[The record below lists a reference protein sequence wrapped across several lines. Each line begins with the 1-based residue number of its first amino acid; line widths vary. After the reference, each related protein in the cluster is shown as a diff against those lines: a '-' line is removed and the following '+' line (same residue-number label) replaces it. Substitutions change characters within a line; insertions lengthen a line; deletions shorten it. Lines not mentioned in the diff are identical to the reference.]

1 MIQVLDSALSNMIA
15 AGEVVERP
23 MSVVKEL
30 CENAI
35 DAGATSITVEISGG
49 GLECIRVSDNG
60 SGIQPEDVEKAF
72 LCHATSKIS
81 KADDLMEIRTLGFR
95 GEALASICAVS
106 RVEIQTKAYG
116 YELGVECRLE
126 AGEVAYREETG
137 CAQGTVI
144 TVRDLFFNTPA
155 RKKFLR
161 KDYTEAGYIEEAVR
175 KLSLAHP
182 EISFRY
188 MNERKEKI
196 FTPGDA
202 RLENAALC
210 LYGKDVARELMP
222 IYNEYE
228 GIRVEGLTGNIS
240 LYKKNRSMQTFF
252 VNNRCIVNRAMAA
265 ALEEAYKGL
274 LAGGCFPV
282 AVVKVFVHPASVD
295 VNVHPAK
302 LEVKFVNESAVY
314 KAVYW
319 AVKNAVSESKI
330 TPMLHVQEEQQTSE
344 SGRIQ
349 TERPYLA
356 MAEEALPLRKFMQ
369 PPAPQ
374 PAEPHSDGV
383 VREPGIQMQ
392 RMDPALQQSLS
403 AFLNQQQDKKTA
415 ASKESASKEAV
426 LDEWQDKPRDN
437 VPNQMTLQTQPI
449 QTDGKTDK
457 PQETEVKQAGISLEQ
472 LHDYRIIG
480 QLFATYIL
488 LEQQGKLIV
497 IDQHAAHER
506 LIYERLVKQK
516 KQRAVQPQQ
525 LLMPEVVTL
534 TPVEK
539 AFVMDHLPLFESLGL
554 EVEDFGSHEVA
565 LRSIPAEME
574 KESIADMFVE
584 IVTLGMKHANSLVP
598 EVLERMLYTVAC
610 RAAIKASK
618 VLTEQEM
625 QQLVEDVM
633 KTPNTLTCPHGRPV
647 TVALDQSFMEKL
659 FKRKL

>member
-1 MIQVLDSALSNMIA
+1 MIQVLDSTLSNMIA

-35 DAGATSITVEISGG
+35 DAGATAITVEISGG
-49 GLECIRVSDNG
+49 GLEMMRVSDNG
-60 SGIQPEDVEKAF
+60 SGIAPEEVETAF

-81 KADDLMEIRTLGFR
+81 KPDDLTEIRTLGFR
-95 GEALASICAVS
+95 GEALASICAVA

-116 YELGVECRLE
+116 YDLGAACRLE
-126 AGEVAYREETG
+126 AGEVIYREETG

-161 KDYTEAGYIEEAVR
+161 KDYTEAGYIEESVR

-188 MNERKEKI
+188 INERKEKI

-210 LYGKDVARELMP
+210 LYGKEVARELLP
-222 IYNEYE
+222 VHNDYE
-228 GIRVEGLTGNIS
+228 GVRVEGLVGNIS

-282 AVVKVFVHPASVD
+282 AMIKLFVDPASVD

-319 AVKNAVSESKI
+319 AVKNAISAQKI
-330 TPMLHVQEEQQTSE
+330 APMLSVQPETAVQEKTEQPRDIPQPQQE
-344 SGRIQ
+344 KPPVQRA
-349 TERPYLA
+349 R
-356 MAEEALPLRKFMQ
+356 EALPLQKYME
-369 PPAPQ
+369 PQ
-374 PAEPHSDGV
+374 QSHISAEPSTGAVHM
-383 VREPGIQMQ
+383 VREETTPSR
-392 RMDPALQQSLS
+392 RMDPALQQTLA
-403 AFLNQQQDKKTA
+403 AFLEEQQQP
-415 ASKESASKEAV
+415 KETV
-426 LDEWQDKPRDN
+426 
-437 VPNQMTLQTQPI
+437 
-449 QTDGKTDK
+449 KTDEQGIEPPKKDNAPPPETDKAEK
-457 PQETEVKQAGISLEQ
+457 PAAAAEEKVQQTGLSLEQ
-472 LHDYRIIG
+472 LHDYRVIG

-488 LEQQGKLIV
+488 IEQNGKLII

-506 LIYERLVKQK
+506 LIYERLVR
-516 KQRAVQPQQ
+516 QRGKRAIAPQQ
-525 LLMPEVVTL
+525 LLLPEVVTL

-539 AFVMDHLPLFESLGL
+539 GFVLENLSLLEELGFEA
-554 EVEDFGSHEVA
+554 EDFGSGDVA
-565 LRSIPAEME
+565 LRSVPAEVE
-574 KESIADMFVE
+574 TECISDMFMEV
-584 IVTLGMKHANSLVP
+584 VTLGMKNANSLTP
-598 EVLERMLYTVAC
+598 EVQERMLYTVAC

-618 VLTEQEM
+618 ILTQHEM
-625 QQLVEDVM
+625 EQLVDEVL

-647 TVALDQSFMEKL
+647 TVALDKTFMEKL

>member
-35 DAGATSITVEISGG
+35 DAGATAVTVEISGG
-49 GLECIRVSDNG
+49 GLEMMRISDNG
-60 SGIQPEDVEKAF
+60 SGIAPEEVQTAF

-81 KADDLMEIRTLGFR
+81 KPDDLTEIRTLGFR
-95 GEALASICAVS
+95 GEALASICAVA
-106 RVEIQTKAYG
+106 RVEVQTKAYG
-116 YELGVECRLE
+116 YDFGVACKLE
-126 AGEVAYREETG
+126 AGEVLYREETG
-137 CAQGTVI
+137 CAQGTVM

-188 MNERKEKI
+188 INENKEKI

-202 RLENAALC
+202 RLENTALC
-210 LYGKDVARELMP
+210 LYGKDVARELLP
-222 IYNEYE
+222 IQNEYE

-282 AVVKVFVHPASVD
+282 ATIKVFVDPSCVD

-302 LEVKFVNESAVY
+302 LEVKFINESAVY

-319 AVKNAVSESKI
+319 AVKNALSANKI
-330 TPMLHVQEEQQTSE
+330 TPMLSAIPEDVRTESVPLQTAVSPRETVIQTATRTAENLPSQPQQLPRQAPEPIRPTIQSGFGVREEYIPPQRVTPTEQQVLTMFAE
-344 SGRIQ
+344 KMPQNEPTEQ
-349 TERPYLA
+349 TTEMPQKVR
-356 MAEEALPLRKFMQ
+356 AEE
-369 PPAPQ
+369 
-374 PAEPHSDGV
+374 
-383 VREPGIQMQ
+383 
-392 RMDPALQQSLS
+392 
-403 AFLNQQQDKKTA
+403 
-415 ASKESASKEAV
+415 
-426 LDEWQDKPRDN
+426 
-437 VPNQMTLQTQPI
+437 
-449 QTDGKTDK
+449 
-457 PQETEVKQAGISLEQ
+457 EVKQTGLSLEQ
-472 LHDYRIIG
+472 LRDYRVIG

-488 LEQQGKLIV
+488 LEQDGKLIV

-506 LIYERLVKQK
+506 LIYERLVKE
-516 KQRAVQPQQ
+516 RSRHAVSPQQ
-525 LLMPEVVTL
+525 LLIPEVVSL

-539 AFVMDHLPLFESLGL
+539 GFVLEHLELFAELGF
-554 EVEDFGSHEVA
+554 EAEDFGSGDIA
-565 LRSIPAEME
+565 LRSVPAEVE
-574 KESIADMFVE
+574 TKCIADMFTEV
-584 IVTLGMKHANSLVP
+584 VTLGMKNANSLTP
-598 EVLERMLYTVAC
+598 EVQERMLYTVAC

-618 VLTEQEM
+618 ILTVREM
-625 QQLVEDVM
+625 EQLVDDVM

-647 TVALDQSFMEKL
+647 TVALDKTFMEKL

>member
-35 DAGATSITVEISGG
+35 DAGATAVTVEISGG
-49 GLECIRVSDNG
+49 GLEMMRISDNG
-60 SGIQPEDVEKAF
+60 SGIAPEEVQTAF

-81 KADDLMEIRTLGFR
+81 KPDDLTEIRTLGFR
-95 GEALASICAVS
+95 GEALASICAVA
-106 RVEIQTKAYG
+106 RVEVRTKAYG
-116 YELGVECRLE
+116 YDFGVSCKLE
-126 AGEVAYREETG
+126 AGEVLYQEETG
-137 CAQGTVI
+137 CAQGTVM

-188 MNERKEKI
+188 INENKEKI

-202 RLENAALC
+202 RLENTVLC
-210 LYGKDVARELMP
+210 LYGKDVARELLP
-222 IYNEYE
+222 IQNEYE
-228 GIRVEGLTGNIS
+228 GIRVEGLAGNIS

-282 AVVKVFVHPASVD
+282 ATIKVFVDPSCVD

-302 LEVKFVNESAVY
+302 LEVKFINESAVY

-319 AVKNAVSESKI
+319 AVKNALSANKI
-330 TPMLHVQEEQQTSE
+330 TPMLSTGTAEPQTEFVPPQTVVPTRETVIQAEPPQPYPQPRQTAEPSRPAAPSGFVVREEYIPPRRVTPTEQQTMTVVSAE
-344 SGRIQ
+344 QNQSAPTVQ
-349 TERPYLA
+349 T
-356 MAEEALPLRKFMQ
+356 AEV
-369 PPAPQ
+369 PQ
-374 PAEPHSDGV
+374 QAQAE
-383 VREPGIQMQ
+383 M
-392 RMDPALQQSLS
+392 
-403 AFLNQQQDKKTA
+403 
-415 ASKESASKEAV
+415 
-426 LDEWQDKPRDN
+426 
-437 VPNQMTLQTQPI
+437 
-449 QTDGKTDK
+449 
-457 PQETEVKQAGISLEQ
+457 EVKQTGLSLEQ
-472 LHDYRIIG
+472 LRDYRVIG

-488 LEQQGKLIV
+488 LEQDGKLIV

-506 LIYERLVKQK
+506 LIYERLVKE
-516 KQRAVQPQQ
+516 RSRHAVSPQQ
-525 LLMPEVVTL
+525 LLVPEVVSL

-539 AFVMDHLPLFESLGL
+539 GFVLEHLELFAELGF
-554 EVEDFGSHEVA
+554 EAEDFGSGDIA
-565 LRSIPAEME
+565 LRSVPAEVE
-574 KESIADMFVE
+574 TKCIADMFTEV
-584 IVTLGMKHANSLVP
+584 VTLGMKNANSLTP
-598 EVLERMLYTVAC
+598 EVQERMLYTVAC

-618 VLTEQEM
+618 ILTVQEM
-625 QQLVEDVM
+625 EQLVEDVM

-647 TVALDQSFMEKL
+647 TVALDKTFMEKL

>member
-35 DAGATSITVEISGG
+35 DAGATAVTVEISGG
-49 GLECIRVSDNG
+49 GLDMIRVSDNG
-60 SGIQPEDVEKAF
+60 SGIEPNDVETAF

-81 KADDLMEIRTLGFR
+81 KPDDLSEIRTLGFR

-116 YELGVECRLE
+116 YDFGVACRLE
-126 AGEVAYREETG
+126 AGDVIYRDETG
-137 CAQGTVI
+137 CAQGTVM

-175 KLSLAHP
+175 KLALAHP

-188 MNERKEKI
+188 INERKEKI

-210 LYGKDVARELMP
+210 LYGKDVARELLP
-222 IYNEYE
+222 IQNDYE
-228 GIRVEGLTGNIS
+228 GVRVEGLVGNIS

-282 AVVKVFVHPASVD
+282 AMIKLFVDPASVD

-319 AVKNAVSESKI
+319 AVKNAVSANKI
-330 TPMLHVQEEQQTSE
+330 TPMLSVQQEMEPPEAQAPLAPQPRPDKPETPIQRVREE
-344 SGRIQ
+344 
-349 TERPYLA
+349 
-356 MAEEALPLRKFMQ
+356 LPLRQYME
-369 PPAPQ
+369 PPGSNVNA
-374 PAEPHSDGV
+374 ASSSHMGSV
-383 VREPGIQMQ
+383 VREEYVQPR
-392 RMDPALQQSLS
+392 RMDPALQQTLA
-403 AFLNQQQDKKTA
+403 AFLEDESETQTESGRQQA
-415 ASKESASKEAV
+415 
-426 LDEWQDKPRDN
+426 P
-437 VPNQMTLQTQPI
+437 LQTTEGAAQER
-449 QTDGKTDK
+449 TGMDK
-457 PQETEVKQAGISLEQ
+457 HDRAAGTVEEPEVKQTGLALEQ
-472 LHDYRIIG
+472 LRDYRVIG
-480 QLFATYIL
+480 QLFATYIM
-488 LEQQGKLIV
+488 LEQEGKLII

-506 LIYERLVKQK
+506 LIYERLVQ
-516 KQRAVQPQQ
+516 QRSKHAIAPQQ
-525 LLMPEVVTL
+525 LLVPEVVKL

-539 AFVMDHLPLFESLGL
+539 AFVLENDSMFETLGF
-554 EVEDFGSHEVA
+554 EVEDFGSQDVA
-565 LRSIPAEME
+565 LRSVPAEVEME
-574 KESIADMFVE
+574 CIADMFTEV
-584 IVTLGMKHANSLVP
+584 VTLGMKNANSLTPAVQ
-598 EVLERMLYTVAC
+598 ERMLYTVAC

-618 VLTEQEM
+618 ILTQQEM
-625 QQLVEDVM
+625 ERLVDDVM

-647 TVALDQSFMEKL
+647 TVALDKTFMEKL

>member
-1 MIQVLDSALSNMIA
+1 MIQVLDSTLSNMIA

-35 DAGATSITVEISGG
+35 DAGATAITVEISGG
-49 GLECIRVSDNG
+49 GLEMMRVSDNG
-60 SGIQPEDVEKAF
+60 SGIAPEEVETAF

-81 KADDLMEIRTLGFR
+81 KPDDLTEIRTLGFR
-95 GEALASICAVS
+95 GEALASICAVA

-116 YELGVECRLE
+116 YDLGAACRLE
-126 AGEVAYREETG
+126 AGEVIYREETG

-161 KDYTEAGYIEEAVR
+161 KDYTEAGYIEESVR

-188 MNERKEKI
+188 INERKEKI

-210 LYGKDVARELMP
+210 LYGKEVARELLP
-222 IYNEYE
+222 VRNDYE
-228 GIRVEGLTGNIS
+228 GVRVEGLVGNIS

-282 AVVKVFVHPASVD
+282 AMIKLFVDPASVD

-319 AVKNAVSESKI
+319 AVKNAISAQKI
-330 TPMLHVQEEQQTSE
+330 TPMLSVQPETAVQEKTEQPRDIPQPQQDKPPVQRVRET
-344 SGRIQ
+344 
-349 TERPYLA
+349 
-356 MAEEALPLRKFMQ
+356 LPLQKYMEPPQ
-369 PPAPQ
+369 PHI
-374 PAEPHSDGV
+374 PAEPSAETVHM
-383 VREPGIQMQ
+383 VREETTPSR
-392 RMDPALQQSLS
+392 RMDPALQQTLA
-403 AFLNQQQDKKTA
+403 AFLEEQQQP
-415 ASKESASKEAV
+415 KETV
-426 LDEWQDKPRDN
+426 
-437 VPNQMTLQTQPI
+437 
-449 QTDGKTDK
+449 KTDEQGIEPPKKDNAPPPETDKAEK
-457 PQETEVKQAGISLEQ
+457 PAAAAEEKVQQTGLSLEQ
-472 LHDYRIIG
+472 LHDYRVIG

-488 LEQQGKLIV
+488 IEQNGKLII

-506 LIYERLVKQK
+506 LIYERLVQ
-516 KQRAVQPQQ
+516 QRGKRAIAPQQ
-525 LLMPEVVTL
+525 LLLPEVVTL

-539 AFVMDHLPLFESLGL
+539 GFVLENLSLLEELGFEA
-554 EVEDFGSHEVA
+554 EDFGSGDVA
-565 LRSIPAEME
+565 LRSVPAEVE
-574 KESIADMFVE
+574 TECISDMFMEV
-584 IVTLGMKHANSLVP
+584 VTLGMKNANSLTP
-598 EVLERMLYTVAC
+598 EVQERMLYTVAC

-618 VLTEQEM
+618 ILTQQEM
-625 QQLVEDVM
+625 EQLVDEVL

-647 TVALDQSFMEKL
+647 TVALDKTFMEKL

>member
-1 MIQVLDSALSNMIA
+1 MIQVLDSTLSNMIA

-35 DAGATSITVEISGG
+35 DAGATAITVEISGG
-49 GLECIRVSDNG
+49 GLEMMRVSDNG
-60 SGIQPEDVEKAF
+60 SGIAPEEVETAF

-81 KADDLMEIRTLGFR
+81 KPDDLTEIRTLGFR
-95 GEALASICAVS
+95 GEALASICAVA

-116 YELGVECRLE
+116 YDLGAACRLE
-126 AGEVAYREETG
+126 AGEVIYREETG

-161 KDYTEAGYIEEAVR
+161 KDYTEAGYIEESVR

-188 MNERKEKI
+188 INERKEKI

-210 LYGKDVARELMP
+210 LYGKEVARELLP
-222 IYNEYE
+222 AHNDYE
-228 GIRVEGLTGNIS
+228 GVRVEGLVGNIS

-282 AVVKVFVHPASVD
+282 AMIKLFVDPASVD

-319 AVKNAVSESKI
+319 AVKNAISAQKI
-330 TPMLHVQEEQQTSE
+330 APMLSVQPETAVQEKTEQPRDIPQPQKEKPPVQRARET
-344 SGRIQ
+344 
-349 TERPYLA
+349 
-356 MAEEALPLRKFMQ
+356 LPLQKYME
-369 PPAPQ
+369 PQ
-374 PAEPHSDGV
+374 QSHISAEPSTGAVHM
-383 VREPGIQMQ
+383 VREETTPSR
-392 RMDPALQQSLS
+392 RMDPALQQTLA
-403 AFLNQQQDKKTA
+403 AFLEEQQQP
-415 ASKESASKEAV
+415 KETV
-426 LDEWQDKPRDN
+426 
-437 VPNQMTLQTQPI
+437 
-449 QTDGKTDK
+449 KTDEQGIEPPKKDNAPPPETDKAEK
-457 PQETEVKQAGISLEQ
+457 PAAAAEEKVQQTGLSLEQ
-472 LHDYRIIG
+472 LHDYRVIG

-488 LEQQGKLIV
+488 IEQNGKLII

-506 LIYERLVKQK
+506 LIYERLVR
-516 KQRAVQPQQ
+516 QRGKRAIAPQQ
-525 LLMPEVVTL
+525 LLLPEVVTL

-539 AFVMDHLPLFESLGL
+539 GFVLENLSLLEELGFEA
-554 EVEDFGSHEVA
+554 EDFGSGDVA
-565 LRSIPAEME
+565 LRSVPAEVE
-574 KESIADMFVE
+574 TECISDMFMEV
-584 IVTLGMKHANSLVP
+584 VTLGMKNANSLTP
-598 EVLERMLYTVAC
+598 EVQERMLYTVAC

-618 VLTEQEM
+618 ILTQHEM
-625 QQLVEDVM
+625 EQLVDEVL

-647 TVALDQSFMEKL
+647 TVALDKTFMEKL

>member
-35 DAGATSITVEISGG
+35 DAGATAVTVEISGG
-49 GLECIRVSDNG
+49 GLEMMRISDNG
-60 SGIQPEDVEKAF
+60 SGIAPEEVQTAF

-81 KADDLMEIRTLGFR
+81 KPDDLTEIRTLGFR
-95 GEALASICAVS
+95 GEALASICAVA
-106 RVEIQTKAYG
+106 RVEVRTKAYG
-116 YELGVECRLE
+116 YDFGVSCKLE
-126 AGEVAYREETG
+126 AGEVLYQEETG
-137 CAQGTVI
+137 CAQGTVM

-188 MNERKEKI
+188 INENKEKI

-202 RLENAALC
+202 RLENTALC
-210 LYGKDVARELMP
+210 LYGKDVARELLP
-222 IYNEYE
+222 IQNEYE
-228 GIRVEGLTGNIS
+228 GIRVEGLAGNIS

-282 AVVKVFVHPASVD
+282 ATVKVFVDPSCVD

-302 LEVKFVNESAVY
+302 LEVKFINESAVY

-319 AVKNAVSESKI
+319 AVKNALSANKI
-330 TPMLHVQEEQQTSE
+330 TPMLSAEPTVESQTESVPIQVVAPPRETVIQTETRTAENPPQPYPQPRQTVAPFRPAAQSGLGVREEYIPPRQVTPTEQQTMTAVS
-344 SGRIQ
+344 
-349 TERPYLA
+349 
-356 MAEEALPLRKFMQ
+356 AEQ
-369 PPAPQ
+369 HQNAPTRQ
-374 PAEPHSDGV
+374 AAETP
-383 VREPGIQMQ
+383 Q
-392 RMDPALQQSLS
+392 
-403 AFLNQQQDKKTA
+403 
-415 ASKESASKEAV
+415 
-426 LDEWQDKPRDN
+426 
-437 VPNQMTLQTQPI
+437 QTQAV
-449 QTDGKTDK
+449 
-457 PQETEVKQAGISLEQ
+457 EEVKQTGLSLEQ
-472 LHDYRIIG
+472 LRDYRVIG

-488 LEQQGKLIV
+488 LEQDGKLIV

-506 LIYERLVKQK
+506 LIYERLVQERSR
-516 KQRAVQPQQ
+516 RAVSPQQ
-525 LLMPEVVTL
+525 LLVPEVVSL

-539 AFVMDHLPLFESLGL
+539 GFVLEHLELFAELGF
-554 EVEDFGSHEVA
+554 EAEDFGSGDIA
-565 LRSIPAEME
+565 LRSVPAEVE
-574 KESIADMFVE
+574 TKCIADMFTEV
-584 IVTLGMKHANSLVP
+584 VTLGMKNANSLTP
-598 EVLERMLYTVAC
+598 EVQERMLYTVAC

-618 VLTEQEM
+618 ILTVQEM
-625 QQLVEDVM
+625 EQLVEDVM

-647 TVALDQSFMEKL
+647 TVALDKTFMEKL

>member
-1 MIQVLDSALSNMIA
+1 MIQVLDSTLSNMIA

-35 DAGATSITVEISGG
+35 DAGATAVTVEISGG
-49 GLECIRVSDNG
+49 GLDMIRVSDNG
-60 SGIQPEDVEKAF
+60 SGIAPEEVETAF

-81 KADDLMEIRTLGFR
+81 KPDDLTEIRTLGFR
-95 GEALASICAVS
+95 GEALASICAVA

-116 YELGVECRLE
+116 YDLGVACRLE
-126 AGEVAYREETG
+126 AGEVIYRDETG
-137 CAQGTVI
+137 CAQGTVM

-161 KDYTEAGYIEEAVR
+161 KDYTEAGYVEEAVR

-188 MNERKEKI
+188 INERKEKI

-210 LYGKDVARELMP
+210 LYGKDVARELLP
-222 IYNEYE
+222 VHNDYE
-228 GIRVEGLTGNIS
+228 GVRVEGLVGNIS

-282 AVVKVFVHPASVD
+282 AMIKLYVDPASVD

-319 AVKNAVSESKI
+319 AVKNAVSAQKI
-330 TPMLHVQEEQQTSE
+330 TPMLSAQPELVEQKNAVPEQNDFQKKDKPSVQQIQEDFPLQKYMEPKRPTLHTEPSGMREHMVQET
-344 SGRIQ
+344 
-349 TERPYLA
+349 
-356 MAEEALPLRKFMQ
+356 MA
-369 PPAPQ
+369 PA
-374 PAEPHSDGV
+374 
-383 VREPGIQMQ
+383 R
-392 RMDPALQQSLS
+392 RMDPALQQTLA
-403 AFLNQQQDKKTA
+403 AFLEKQQEPKMQGQAEVEQTDVKPAEDIRQTA
-415 ASKESASKEAV
+415 EP
-426 LDEWQDKPRDN
+426 DKPE
-437 VPNQMTLQTQPI
+437 QTAPI
-449 QTDGKTDK
+449 Q
-457 PQETEVKQAGISLEQ
+457 EMEVKQTGLSLEQ
-472 LHDYRIIG
+472 LRDYRVIG

-488 LEQQGKLIV
+488 LEQNGKLII

-506 LIYERLVKQK
+506 LIYERLVQ
-516 KQRAVQPQQ
+516 QRSKHAVTPQQ
-525 LLMPEVVTL
+525 LLMPEVVKL

-539 AFVMDHLPLFESLGL
+539 GFVLENIPLLETLGF
-554 EVEDFGSHEVA
+554 EVEDFGSGDVA
-565 LRSIPAEME
+565 LRSVPAEVEME
-574 KESIADMFVE
+574 CIADMFMEV
-584 IVTLGMKHANSLVP
+584 VTLGMKNANSLTP
-598 EVLERMLYTVAC
+598 EVQERMLYTVAC

-625 QQLVEDVM
+625 EQLVDDVM

-647 TVALDQSFMEKL
+647 TVALDKTFMEKL